1 MHFTEV
7 EVAAGI
13 LLVASENTLPF
24 LIILISNLAQKQNE
38 DFGISSTSRWILD
51 SEVMFKFISDFRLN
65 SNKTNNIIKRKAWKI
80 YNYVV
85 LITIYFCNLLV
96 STFRI
101 GLKTVCAPSEFLA
114 ASKKL

>member
-38 DFGISSTSRWILD
+38 DFGISSTSR
-51 SEVMFKFISDFRLN
+51 
-65 SNKTNNIIKRKAWKI
+65 
-80 YNYVV
+80 
-85 LITIYFCNLLV
+85 
-96 STFRI
+96 
-101 GLKTVCAPSEFLA
+101 
-114 ASKKL
+114 